1 MSLPNTSFHSDS
13 NFESA
18 VQDLEQE
25 KKMVAALKRL
35 SIGHMM
41 QYDPDLPPG
50 SMDDIDPF
58 ANNNNNSNTASNNNH
73 YNGHTRD
80 HTSNN
85 NNTHNHS
92 PNSKLNH
99 HRGQSPYDED
109 LIPQNIHRSHSTRSR
124 SKSHSTSPSTS
135 PQHKPQQQQQPQP
148 FPHEPQTP
156 PYNKSPSPV
165 KRRSFYDNSSVLTSE
180 SHDIFFDAE
189 DEVYDSSSPL
199 LWVPA
204 NSHPQVNPESFK
216 SLIKTQVE
224 EILERKL
231 SRKSTISR
239 KSTLSRSSS
248 TSTKETLAPEPE
260 ISPELECDVSPPSPV
275 RKSSLS
281 SSSQQNQNED
291 VSRKSSSS
299 VSSTSPQK
307 DPAKRESWYFNNSKR
322 YLNPSL
328 RELTSELEQ
337 LSKMAGMDK
346 NDAVTL
352 ARTLSAQS
360 LGYTDVEKLAFDELD
375 SSQTTATATTPNSLG
390 SPGSYDSANP
400 PRTTTLHLQQ
410 RLQHQFQQA
419 QIKAEREAERST
431 RHQQSEQQW
440 PVSNDDSHK
449 SLSQLSASEG
459 GSNANAFTS
468 AGSGADFALKRSRRT
483 DYRKKET
490 DSKQKTSNNSPPTRK
505 YNVRNSQLLF
515 NYKKPVDSPSLSPSP
530 SPSTSQ
536 SMMGHRVKHKKS
548 QKSLEAALA
557 NPMMDGSDMSHNPYP
572 TASTTIDFS
581 RMGAKKSARQ
591 SLSPENAMDGRS
603 RTKPE
608 NKTHRGYLHQ
618 ERSHPY
624 HQQPQPQVQPQ
635 TRQQLPPAQQAHR
648 QSTRQTHN
656 HPSTGVEKHHRQD
669 NKRVMLSASNTDIN
683 DFMVQLN
690 QFQTNGTRNHRYDNL
705 HKKDKTAFLPN
716 EDHQRKSHS
725 TRNSNVRNLSSSS
738 QQHLHQPYLTTSVA
752 PKSRQ
757 LHQNLDKL
765 RSEIN
770 EFKES
775 LNKSE
780 LPGEESKREHR
791 LRHDQHHQQ
800 RQRPAPSQHQ
810 LEPRN
815 YNHNDRHQRQQ
826 HEHVQPQQVQPLQ
839 SDTSFDISYQDLSVE
854 DQLGIEQEALRELGK
869 EKGHSHEIDIDD
881 AFDEDLEVL
890 PINDGHGSQFTL
902 DHDILDSFNLVDN
915 QLVGSADE
923 GIDNLKGKN
932 EIPVGR
938 QQPQQQRQQPRAA
951 SPPSSQQYLGHDEL
965 HLQQGKDTNKKV
977 GPRLSIDTLQNKP
990 IHPEET
996 ATGFGMNALP
1006 SPTLHLDES
1015 QNSTP
1020 GHLRKASN
1028 SASYDDY
1035 YNIADKSSTA
1045 GTPKTKK
1052 ETKVKTKLFNKD
1064 PNLEIIDSDNYKEK
1078 MGIETSNNKKLK
1090 KKKSF
1095 GLLSTTSSV
1104 GANDTSENEGP
1115 KKLKKKKSW
1124 GWLRERSASASSAD
1138 INNLPPLPLDKLPT
1152 RSFSNPETST
1162 DQHQKHD
1169 LENGSDLER
1178 ELEHEPELELEL
1190 ELDLEFDYEQQR
1202 KHQDASMV
1210 NDSSFAVDSISM
1222 KSTDKENVLSKFF
1235 KKKAK
1240 VPGSSSQSVFSF
1252 ESKGSG
1258 ASVDYESDN
1267 DAKLIK
1273 KKGNNSSRLFKKKS
1287 RAKLSEQEN
1296 SVNKEKLRP
1305 LNLVSNESQTIEEKE
1320 NLRQSN
1326 GTRKA
1331 ERVESQEQQEE
1342 QFPVTSS
1349 PIHQFNIEHLKDD
1362 FVTLGEKDDVLD
1374 SGTDDLVEDVRS
1386 RNIQSTIV
1394 IVDEDETPIQN
1405 NNDNKDLGM
1414 LKVDELSKKKSIS
1427 RKKRNNMQKKNL
1439 STELTDTNKEVV
1451 EEVLAT
1457 EQSVKPSQG
1466 EDLLSKNE
1474 DKEKLDIQEKLK
1486 KSIKR
1491 TSRANQPIE
1500 FTDSAFGFP
1509 LPPPSQ
1515 STLVML
1521 DYRFPVHV
1529 ERAIYRLSHLKLAN
1543 PKRSLREQ
1551 VLLSNFMYA
1560 YLNLVDHTLH
1570 LEQQNMSSEDGD
1582 QMERDDD
1589 EEEEMTDTDEKDMIF
1604 GESNIADD
1612 DDLIP
1617 EEANGDSIGINLD
1630 MDGLHRKQH
1639 HQSGIEV

>member
-58 ANNNNNSNTASNNNH
+58 ANNNNTTTTSSNNNH
-73 YNGHTRD
+73 HNPHTRD
-80 HTSNN
+80 HTN

-92 PNSKLNH
+92 PNSKLNN

-135 PQHKPQQQQQPQP
+135 PQHKHQQQQQQQS

-239 KSTLSRSSS
+239 RSTLSRSSS

-260 ISPELECDVSPPSPV
+260 ISPELEHDVSPPSPV

-281 SSSQQNQNED
+281 SSSQQNPNED
-291 VSRKSSSS
+291 ISRKSSSS

-307 DPAKRESWYFNNSKR
+307 DPTKRESWYFNNPKR

-375 SSQTTATATTPNSLG
+375 GSQTTATATTPNSLG
-390 SPGSYDSANP
+390 SSGGYDSASS

-410 RLQHQFQQA
+410 RLQQQFQQA
-419 QIKAEREAERST
+419 QMKAEREAERTT
-431 RHQQSEQQW
+431 RHQQRQQQW
-440 PVSNDDSHK
+440 PISNESSHK
-449 SLSQLSASEG
+449 SLSQFSTND
-459 GSNANAFTS
+459 GSSTPNIFTS
-468 AGSGADFALKRSRRT
+468 SGSGTDFALKRSRRT

-515 NYKKPVDSPSLSPSP
+515 NYKRPVDSPSLSPSP
-530 SPSTSQ
+530 SPSPSSSQ
-536 SMMGHRVKHKKS
+536 SMTGHRVKHKKS

-557 NPMMDGSDMSHNPYP
+557 NPIVDGSDMSHNPYP

-581 RMGAKKSARQ
+581 RMGVKKSNKQ
-591 SLSPENAMDGRS
+591 PLSPENAMDGRS

-608 NKTHRGYLHQ
+608 NKPHRGYPYQ

-635 TRQQLPPAQQAHR
+635 TQR
-648 QSTRQTHN
+648 QSTRQAHN
-656 HPSTGVEKHHRQD
+656 HQGIGAEKQHRQD
-669 NKRVMLSASNTDIN
+669 NKRIMLSATNTDIN

-690 QFQTNGTRNHRYDNL
+690 QFQTNGSRHHRYDNL
-705 HKKDKTAFLPN
+705 HKKDKTALFAN
-716 EDHQRKSHS
+716 EDPQRKSHS
-725 TRNSNVRNLSSSS
+725 TRNSNMRNMSSSP
-738 QQHLHQPYLTTSVA
+738 QQHLHQPYLTTSAA

-775 LNKSE
+775 LNKSDS
-780 LPGEESKREHR
+780 PGEDSKRAHR
-791 LRHDQHHQQ
+791 LHHDQYQQQHQHQHQ
-800 RQRPAPSQHQ
+800 RQQAPSQQQ
-810 LEPRN
+810 LEPRS
-815 YNHNDRHQRQQ
+815 YNHNDRYRSQQ
-826 HEHVQPQQVQPLQ
+826 PHERLQPQQVQPLQ

-869 EKGHSHEIDIDD
+869 EKGNSHEIDIDD

-890 PINDGHGSQFTL
+890 PINDGTRSQFTL
-902 DHDILDSFNLVDN
+902 DHDILGSFDLMDN

-923 GIDNLKGKN
+923 EIQNLNGKT
-932 EIPVGR
+932 EVHVTR
-938 QQPQQQRQQPRAA
+938 QQQEPQQPRNI
-951 SPPSSQQYLGHDEL
+951 SPPSSQQYVAHDDL
-965 HLQQGKDTNKKV
+965 RLPPGKDTDRKS
-977 GPRLSIDTLQNKP
+977 GPGLSIDLLQSKP

-996 ATGFGMNALP
+996 AIGFGMNALP

-1020 GHLRKASN
+1020 GHLRKTSN

-1104 GANDTSENEGP
+1104 GGNNASESEGP

-1124 GWLRERSASASSAD
+1124 GWLRERSASTSSAD

-1162 DQHQKHD
+1162 DQHHKQD
-1169 LENGSDLER
+1169 LANGSDLEQ
-1178 ELEHEPELELEL
+1178 ELEHEPQLELEL

-1202 KHQDASMV
+1202 KHQDASLI
-1210 NDSSFAVDSISM
+1210 NDSSFAVDSTSM
-1222 KSTDKENVLSKFF
+1222 KSTDKENVLSKLF

-1252 ESKGSG
+1252 ESRGSG

-1267 DAKLIK
+1267 DAKLMK
-1273 KKGNNSSRLFKKKS
+1273 KKTNNSSKLFKKKS
-1287 RAKLSEQEN
+1287 KAKLSEQEN

-1305 LNLVSNESQTIEEKE
+1305 LNLVSKESQTIEEKE

-1326 GTRKA
+1326 GTHKS
-1331 ERVESQEQQEE
+1331 ERIENQEQHEE
-1342 QFPVTSS
+1342 QLPVTSS

-1362 FVTLGEKDDVLD
+1362 FISFGEKDDVLD
-1374 SGTDDLVEDVRS
+1374 SGAQDFVEGVQS

-1394 IVDEDETPIQN
+1394 IVDEDEEASTGN
-1405 NNDNKDLGM
+1405 NAANNDLET
-1414 LKVDELSKKKSIS
+1414 LRVDELSKKKSVS
-1427 RKKRNNMQKKNL
+1427 KKKHNRVQKKNP
-1439 STELTDTNKEVV
+1439 STELADTNKEMV
-1451 EEVLAT
+1451 EEVPAAD
-1457 EQSVKPSQG
+1457 QSIKPSP
-1466 EDLLSKNE
+1466 EDEVASKNE

-1582 QMERDDD
+1582 QMERDEE

-1604 GESNIADD
+1604 GESSIADED
-1612 DDLIP
+1612 DIMP

-1630 MDGLHRKQH
+1630 MAGMDVLHRKQH
-1639 HQSGIEV
+1639 HHSGIEV